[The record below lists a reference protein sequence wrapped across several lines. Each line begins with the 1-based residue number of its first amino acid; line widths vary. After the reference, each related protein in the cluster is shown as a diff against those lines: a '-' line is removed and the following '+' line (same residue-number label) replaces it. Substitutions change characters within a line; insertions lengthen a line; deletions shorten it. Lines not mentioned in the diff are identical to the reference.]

1 MRACYKAPPPDG
13 ATLIRPTLPNI
24 AVGRIRHLRRHP
36 ALHFYDD
43 IPLVIFCRN
52 MTALSGKSVNSP
64 STPALLY
71 RISYS

>member
-43 IPLVIFCRN
+43 IPLVIFLQEHDRFIWEV
-52 MTALSGKSVNSP
+52 GEQPVNP
-64 STPALLY
+64 RLV
-71 RISYS
+71 IQNIV